1 MLIRDIGLPRHAIE
15 NEIDDFENTDL
26 VVEIELFSFLRLKC
40 LLLVIISAVSIVIL
54 VKLRI
59 STRNYFLQIAKFARN
74 QPVWIP

>member
-1 MLIRDIGLPRHAIE
+1 M

-26 VVEIELFSFLRLKC
+26 VVEIELFSFLRLKR
-40 LLLVIISAVSIVIL
+40 LLLVIISAVPIVIL

-59 STRNYFLQIAKFARN
+59 STRDYFLQIAKFARN